1 MAETKRLGIMQPYFF
16 PYPGHFAL
24 IAAVD
29 EWIVFDITQYTPK
42 SWMNRNR
49 ILHPQT
55 GWQYV
60 TVPLANS
67 SIHIKTAEAQVLDP
81 AAAKQNVLAKLNH
94 YHKRAPFFKAVY
106 QLVEETFAATATHS
120 LVQLNVCGLHAVCRY
135 LDIPFNYKI
144 CSELNLDLPADLG
157 PGDWALEISAQVGAS
172 TYINPAGGQH
182 LFDPSAFA
190 ARQIELQ
197 IAHFSALHYLPRG
210 YEFESNLSILDALM
224 WLEPEAIKQGLLE
237 GLRLEKLS

>member
-1 MAETKRLGIMQPYFF
+1 MAEAKRLGIMQPYFF

-42 SWMNRNR
+42 TWMNRNR

-67 SIHIKTAEAQVLDP
+67 SIHIKTADALVLDP
-81 AAAKQNVLAKLNH
+81 AAAKQNLLAKLNH
-94 YHKRAPFFKAVY
+94 YHKRAPFFKTVC
-106 QLVEETFAATATHS
+106 QLVEETFAATSSHS
-120 LVQLNVCGLHAVCRY
+120 LVHLNVSGLQAVCRY
-135 LDIPFNYKI
+135 LDIPFNHKI
-144 CSELNLDLPADLG
+144 CSELNLDLPSDLG
-157 PGDWALEISAQVGAS
+157 PGDWALEISAQMGAT
-172 TYINPAGGQH
+172 TYINPVGGQS

-190 ARQIELQ
+190 ARQIDLQ
-197 IAHFSALHYLPRG
+197 IAHFSALQYLPRG
-210 YEFESNLSILDALM
+210 YAFESNLSILDALM
-224 WLEPEAIKQGLLE
+224 WLAPEAIKQGLLS
-237 GLRLEKLS
+237 GLRLEKAL

>member
-1 MAETKRLGIMQPYFF
+1 MAEAKRLGIMQPYFF

-42 SWMNRNR
+42 TWMNRNR

-60 TVPLANS
+60 TVPLSNS
-67 SIHIKTAEAQVLDP
+67 SIHIKTAEALVLDP
-81 AAAKQNVLAKLNH
+81 AAAKQNLLAKLNH
-94 YHKRAPFFKAVY
+94 YHKHAPFFKTVC
-106 QLVEETFAATATHS
+106 QLVEETFAATSSHS
-120 LVQLNVCGLHAVCRY
+120 LVQLNVSGLQAVCRY

-144 CSELNLDLPADLG
+144 CSELNLDLPSDLG
-157 PGDWALEISAQVGAS
+157 PGDWALEISAQMGAT
-172 TYINPAGGQH
+172 TYINPVGGQS
-182 LFDPSAFA
+182 LFDPNAFA

-197 IAHFSALHYLPRG
+197 IAHFSALQYLPRG
-210 YEFESNLSILDALM
+210 YAFESNLSILDALM
-224 WLEPEAIKQGLLE
+224 WLAPDAIKQGLLS
-237 GLRLEKLS
+237 GLRLEKIL